1 MVDTARNFMSI
12 ESLKRVIVS
21 LIAIPLLISQITFL
35 GDINKLIYDRLG
47 ANVGKTHSFPYNRN

>member
-21 LIAIPLLISQITFL
+21 LIAIPLIISQITFL
-35 GDINKLIYDRLG
+35 EDKQVNL
-47 ANVGKTHSFPYNRN
+47 

>member
-21 LIAIPLLISQITFL
+21 LIGIPLIISQITFL
-35 GDINKLIYDRLG
+35 GDKQVNL
-47 ANVGKTHSFPYNRN
+47 